1 MNAKPLPTTVASRV
15 SQTVTPSREFRTL
28 LLDSVD
34 ERRRTFRAELKRCQK
49 KPSEEAVH
57 DLRVAMRRL
66 MSMLDLLAS
75 IHPEGHL
82 RKARR
87 RLKKQLNMFGPL
99 RDVQVQV
106 RSIEKM
112 LPSFPELQEFYAYL
126 VTREGSLVQRLD
138 VEVKRVRT
146 GKIKKAIG
154 VATQQVEGLLDTPAK
169 QRDKLTAAIR
179 AVDAA
184 FNTVV
189 QRKLALIPTDSAT
202 IHRMRVAF
210 KKFRYMVESLAP
222 MLDWGTSKRLKAM
235 NAFQGSMGDIQDAD
249 VLLTRATAFAHKHGG
264 ESGAALA
271 RALEELAHRRTMQ
284 TESFLKSADTLF
296 TFWQPMSSRR
306 RRLAVGPEPVKGR
319 TRARAGLSRDGRG
332 S

>member
-1 MNAKPLPTTVASRV
+1 MNAKPLPTTVPSRV
-15 SQTVTPSREFRTL
+15 SHAATPPRDFRTL
-28 LLDSVD
+28 LLDSVH
-34 ERRRTFRAELKRCQK
+34 ERWRTFRTELKRCQK

-75 IHPEGHL
+75 IHPEGDL

-87 RLKKQLNMFGPL
+87 RLKKQLNKFGPL

-106 RSIEKM
+106 LSIEKL

-126 VTREGSLVQRLD
+126 VKREGSLVQRLN
-138 VEVKRVRT
+138 VEVKRMRT
-146 GKIKKAIG
+146 GKVKKAIG
-154 VATQQVEGLLDTPAK
+154 AHTQQLERLLDTPAK
-169 QRDKLTAAIR
+169 QRNKLTAAIR

-189 QRKLALIPTDSAT
+189 QRKLAINPSDSAT

-222 MLDWGTSKRLKAM
+222 MLDWVTRKRLKAM
-235 NAFQGSMGDIQDAD
+235 NAFQGSMGDIQDAE
-249 VLLTRATAFAHKHGG
+249 VLLTRATAFARKHGM
-264 ESGAALA
+264 ESGASLG
-271 RALEELAHRRTMQ
+271 RALEELARRRTML
-284 TESFLKSADTLF
+284 TETFLVSADPLF
-296 TFWQPMSSRR
+296 TFWQPVSSRR
-306 RRLAVGPEPVKGR
+306 RH
-319 TRARAGLSRDGRG
+319 
-332 S
+332 